1 MLEQRWNTSGVS
13 ASNLAIFSHSLIEV
27 KGCPKKGDIMDNKTA
42 MIIIVAST
50 VLMQTAIAI
59 GYFKTYVL
67 KK

>member
-1 MLEQRWNTSGVS
+1 
-13 ASNLAIFSHSLIEV
+13 
-27 KGCPKKGDIMDNKTA
+27 MDNKTA

>member
-1 MLEQRWNTSGVS
+1 MGRPYSRGEKTL
-13 ASNLAIFSHSLIEV
+13 NLFAIFSHSLIEV

-59 GYFKTYVL
+59 GYFKAYVL
-67 KK
+67 NK